1 MPRRPHSVGVSA
13 VALGVCGCIASIIAA
28 ALPGR
33 DAIGTTGVPQSVPP
47 LQSAVS
53 FGPYGKVPS
62 PTSNPFERGSSTN
75 AVMAAVA
82 LFQLSG
88 LAVGRIEASAFAY
101 GMQVPF

>member
-1 MPRRPHSVGVSA
+1 
-13 VALGVCGCIASIIAA
+13 
-28 ALPGR
+28 
-33 DAIGTTGVPQSVPP
+33 VPQSVPP

-101 GMQVPF
+101 GMQVPFVQVSPPFVKQPPFVPPGQQG